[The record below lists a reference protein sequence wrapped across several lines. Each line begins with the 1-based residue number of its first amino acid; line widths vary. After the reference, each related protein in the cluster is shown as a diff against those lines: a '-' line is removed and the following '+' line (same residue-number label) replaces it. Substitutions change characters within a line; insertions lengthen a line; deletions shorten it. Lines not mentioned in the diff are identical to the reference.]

1 MRSILLSTAI
11 ILSPMVSFGNVQ
23 IPPPV
28 VDEQNEAAIPF
39 HLNLRNVFKK
49 EYPVILEAARRNGIV
64 YDDYEN
70 LAILFAI
77 RKAENGRKGIEFGV
91 ISNPR
96 AIGKDSE
103 PWQITLDR
111 QAGWAAA
118 TIMKNRERWTKDPK
132 EQMFVVFLA
141 KRYAPV
147 GADNDPENLNRHW
160 LGNVMRMK
168 NRYMKFAP
176 KTTEAKA

>member
-11 ILSPMVSFGNVQ
+11 ILSPMVSISVGEDAPR
-23 IPPPV
+23 I
-28 VDEQNEAAIPF
+28 AIEDIDGRAF
-39 HLNLRNVFKK
+39 HLNLQQIFQK
-49 EYPVILEAARRNGIV
+49 EYPIILKAAKRNGIE

-96 AIGKDSE
+96 AIGKDWE
-103 PWQITLDR
+103 TWEVTLDR

-118 TIMKNRERWTKDPK
+118 TIMKNRERWAKDPK
-132 EQMFVVFLA
+132 EQMFIVFLA

-147 GADNDPENLNRHW
+147 GVENDPDNLNRHW
-160 LGNVMRMK
+160 LGNVMRISNK
-168 NRYMKFAP
+168 YMKFLP
-176 KTTEAKA
+176 KTREAKA